1 MSESS
6 AKDTAAPAAI
16 AEKTAATA
24 VPQVAA
30 QPPSAADPAAEATTS
45 TPDHKVADVAT
56 AAAGPTPATRAGVDQ
71 AAPVGTSPASEV
83 PRQSD
88 ENPKQTAL
96 AAVEPRTNAA
106 DLDARIA
113 ALERQIAGDE
123 ESLKA
128 LLSEVPAPGAPE
140 LATRPEFREIA
151 LRLPKLQAELR
162 TLQDQRARHT
172 EP

>member
-1 MSESS
+1 V
-6 AKDTAAPAAI
+6 T
-16 AEKTAATA
+16 
-24 VPQVAA
+24 
-30 QPPSAADPAAEATTS
+30 
-45 TPDHKVADVAT
+45 AT
-56 AAAGPTPATRAGVDQ
+56 AASAAGSGEQARVPAAVPPQDVPSEAH
-71 AAPVGTSPASEV
+71 AAPVAETSPLG
-83 PRQSD
+83 D
-88 ENPKQTAL
+88 EDPKTGSV
-96 AAVEPRTNAA
+96 AAAEPRSNPA

-162 TLQDQRARHT
+162 TLQEQRARHA

>member
-1 MSESS
+1 VLPAVAADPPREV
-6 AKDTAAPAAI
+6 TAAPAVS
-16 AEKTAATA
+16 AAGSGEQA
-24 VPQVAA
+24 HGRAPVPPQQAPSEVQPTPVAA
-30 QPPSAADPAAEATTS
+30 HPGDDDSKPASVAAAE
-45 TPDHKVADVAT
+45 
-56 AAAGPTPATRAGVDQ
+56 
-71 AAPVGTSPASEV
+71 
-83 PRQSD
+83 PRS
-88 ENPKQTAL
+88 NP
-96 AAVEPRTNAA
+96 A

-162 TLQDQRARHT
+162 TLQEQRARRT

>member
-1 MSESS
+1 MDAPVLESGA
-6 AKDTAAPAAI
+6 AKPTA
-16 AEKTAATA
+16 TG
-24 VPQVAA
+24 VPQAAA
-30 QPPSAADPAAEATTS
+30 QPMPSPADPGVGATSAASLPPA
-45 TPDHKVADVAT
+45 DQKVADVAT
-56 AAAGPTPATRAGVDQ
+56 TTPAPIPATRNPADQ
-71 AAPVGTSPASEV
+71 VAPESPPGSAEA
-83 PRQSD
+83 PRASD
-88 ENPKQTAL
+88 ENLKKTAL
-96 AAVEPRTNAA
+96 AAVEPRANAA

-123 ESLKA
+123 ESLKT

-162 TLQDQRARHT
+162 TLQDQRARHP

>member
-1 MSESS
+1 VEN
-6 AKDTAAPAAI
+6 AERTAALAVPAA
-16 AEKTAATA
+16 ATPAPTASDPPLEATVATPPAPSDRKVTSRA
-24 VPQVAA
+24 VAPTPGSGDAN
-30 QPPSAADPAAEATTS
+30 PPSASSA
-45 TPDHKVADVAT
+45 
-56 AAAGPTPATRAGVDQ
+56 
-71 AAPVGTSPASEV
+71 
-83 PRQSD
+83 PRQGEDASKA
-88 ENPKQTAL
+88 PSPTAG
-96 AAVEPRTNAA
+96 EPRANAA

>member
-1 MSESS
+1 VPVAETPHPGDDDS
-6 AKDTAAPAAI
+6 KPAS
-16 AEKTAATA
+16 
-24 VPQVAA
+24 VAA
-30 QPPSAADPAAEATTS
+30 A
-45 TPDHKVADVAT
+45 
-56 AAAGPTPATRAGVDQ
+56 
-71 AAPVGTSPASEV
+71 
-83 PRQSD
+83 
-88 ENPKQTAL
+88 
-96 AAVEPRTNAA
+96 EPRSNPE